1 MADKSEGTAKSSIQE
16 NLLLEYIHRLEK
28 HKEGRKVVHIHLSE
42 LRPFNRREQHIRI
55 ASSHFETFIK
65 DLQGQI
71 FVLKNSDI
79 FFIFKSEILSHVETT
94 VQQVRFLFNDD
105 PLVADAREHN
115 KPFSVWYDA
124 AEDFDTILKLVK
136 SFASAEEKRKD
147 IVRSKMDA
155 RAALRNKQ
163 EKGEP
168 LTPAVLAR
176 VETALQ
182 RADLSNLVRRQFV
195 CAVDE
200 QMVPH
205 ERFSEL
211 FISIKDLRETMLPG
225 VDLVANRWLFQH
237 LTETLD
243 KRMLSMLNKTDSVSL
258 SGDISFNVN
267 VATLLSKEFQK
278 FDDNV
283 AASRRGTMVIELQ
296 KEDIFSNLTS
306 YTFAREFVQDKGY
319 KVCLDGMTLQTL
331 SMIRHERLNVDMVKL
346 VWHPDLVDGG
356 EEVINL
362 LRAVIERRGNEYLIL
377 CRCDDREAVDFG
389 RSAGI
394 SLYQGRFVE
403 SMIAEDSRRRELLR
417 LKRRIE
423 RSELE

>member
-1 MADKSEGTAKSSIQE
+1 MADKTEASAKASIQE

-28 HKEGRKVVHIHLSE
+28 HKGGRKVVHVHLSE
-42 LRPFNRREQHIRI
+42 LRPFNRREQHIRT
-55 ASSHFETFIK
+55 AASHFETFIK
-65 DLQGQI
+65 DLQGQL
-71 FVLKNSDI
+71 FVLKNADI
-79 FFIFKSEILSHVETT
+79 FFIFKSEILAQVETAI
-94 VQQVRFLFNDD
+94 QQVRFLFNDD
-105 PLVADAREHN
+105 PLVADAKGHN
-115 KPFSVWYDA
+115 KQFSDWYDA

-147 IVRSKMDA
+147 VVRSKMDA

-176 VETALQ
+176 VETALE

-195 CAVDE
+195 CSVDD
-200 QMVPH
+200 QMVPQ
-205 ERFSEL
+205 EKFSEL

-243 KRMLSMLNKTDSVSL
+243 RRMLSMLNKTDSVSM

-267 VATLLSKEFQK
+267 VTTLLSKEFQK

-346 VWHPDLVDGG
+346 IWHPDLVDGG
-356 EEVINL
+356 EKVINL

-394 SLYQGRFVE
+394 SLYQGRFIE